1 MPTTAKDLKPLLRQ
15 IKNPPIVWTERG
27 GPTVPKAQAAR
38 GYGTQLMQRSV
49 TEQLRGLIN
58 YDRAAEG
65 VIVTLCLDEERVGV

>member
-1 MPTTAKDLKPLLRQ
+1 
-15 IKNPPIVWTERG
+15 
-27 GPTVPKAQAAR
+27 
-38 GYGTQLMQRSV
+38 MQRSV